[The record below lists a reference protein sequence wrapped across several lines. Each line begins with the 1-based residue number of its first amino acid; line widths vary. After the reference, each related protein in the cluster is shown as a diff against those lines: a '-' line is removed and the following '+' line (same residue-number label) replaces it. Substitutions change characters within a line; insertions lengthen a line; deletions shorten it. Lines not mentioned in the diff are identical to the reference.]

1 MMTRKMF
8 FITVAGMF
16 FILSGCAGRQYYY
29 NTQRGAISGAAIGA
43 IIGQA
48 VGHDTAGTLTGAA
61 IGAAAGGL
69 LGLDADVQQ
78 NWETSPEYYQLRQR
92 RLEQIDQSLS
102 R

>member
-1 MMTRKMF
+1 MTRKMF
-8 FITVAGMF
+8 FIITTGVF
-16 FILSGCAGRQYYY
+16 FMLSGCASNQHYY

-43 IIGQA
+43 IIGQIA
-48 VGHDTAGTLTGAA
+48 GHDTAGTLTGAA
-61 IGAAAGGL
+61 IGLTVGGL

-78 NWETSPEYYQLRQR
+78 HWENSEEYYRLRQM

>member
-1 MMTRKMF
+1 MTRKMF
-8 FITVAGMF
+8 FMIMVGMF
-16 FILSGCAGRQYYY
+16 FALGGCAGNQSYY

-48 VGHDTAGTLTGAA
+48 VGHDTAGTLAGAA

-78 NWETSPEYYQLRQR
+78 NWETSGEYYQLRQR